1 MGVRKLIEGAGDIAL
16 RKYCYKQRNKPTMLP
31 PIPNSSKFIDKFP
44 DKELNKE
51 NLSDQRKQESYEA
64 EVKVYRAFESLK
76 IDLVVLHG
84 LDYTNQQYSEY
95 CPEFEFDRTNPG
107 RIAGECDLVVIGPGV
122 VLIIE
127 VSDVRCDETRTT
139 NKRVRKAFNQKKS
152 QCERTERLVRAM
164 LRGYDERETDDPI
177 IKWFFACPSLS
188 RETIKY
194 DEDEMSKIIF
204 FEDVETGPEGH
215 LSERFAMWWETN
227 INEPVEYSIEKME
240 HISKLLIGLWIIDP
254 KNTCSTKQKCSIGG
268 NILETDKLL
277 RDAKITYSFGRK
289 STAYQNP
296 NIVEADE
303 VFQKM
308 GICYL
313 SKKQNEVLASEERFL
328 WINGPAGSGKTVLI
342 LGKAIGAVQN
352 GSTKVVLFVNVNEEN
367 SKEIYQNILRNA
379 GVRFKVLEMSMKF
392 ESDKAVEVNNLART
406 QAKTVRSYFEQSV
419 QIVVFRVSHRA
430 SSLFFHIW
438 RDIGGLQLIK
448 DIVRETVSGHENN
461 VRIFIDDGQCLLKDE
476 SFDRLKEVGELR
488 KITENIVNCKIWIC
502 SDIAQSMYHMDPTDS
517 LNLTKHKQAM
527 EELYHKD
534 QHPIINLEENF
545 RNTFDISIT
554 LSALRRKILWSPDQT
569 MGHFIHGPKPTIQL
583 FPTSSVHG
591 KLTEILMLEVNKL
604 VHDGIMK
611 ASDIGFIINDV
622 DSCMEMIRKSEIMEM
637 TEAPAIVTVFDTFS
651 VEWLAVICLMD
662 VTYIDY
668 EANLAPE
675 LYLAISRGRVY
686 SSVFMFSDGVD
697 TSSEYLVDVLDTHA
711 DVQVWL
717 FPGEGNYSDGEGN
730 YSDGEGNYSDGEGN
744 YSDGEGNYPDGE
756 GNYPDGEGNH
766 SDGEENHSDGEGNF
780 TEGLFSNLDHMGK
793 VSVAV
798 DKLNVDEVDSA
809 GPSGKEDTGVSGES
823 TRGVLGEGETHVFL
837 SHDWGTDELGRN
849 NHDRVS
855 AVNDALKQLGYRTWF
870 DSDRMTGDI
879 VDTLCEGIDN
889 TRLVLVFVTQK
900 YVKEVKSGQDN
911 NTKKLQFNYAVRGK
925 GVKNIIPVIMEDR
938 MKNPGESNYS

>member
-1 MGVRKLIEGAGDIAL
+1 MGVRQLMEGAGDIAL
-16 RKYCYKQRNKPTMLP
+16 HKYCYKQPTKPTMLP
-31 PIPNSSKFIDKFP
+31 PIPNSSKFIDMFP
-44 DKELNKE
+44 DEKLSKE

-64 EVKVYRAFESLK
+64 EVKVYRAFESLN
-76 IDLVVLHG
+76 IDLIVLHG
-84 LDYTNQQYSEY
+84 LDYTNQQYSEF

-127 VSDVRCDETRTT
+127 VSDVRCDESRTS

-164 LRGYDERETDDPI
+164 LRGYDERETDDPV

-194 DEDEMSKIIF
+194 DDDDMSRIIF
-204 FEDVETGPEGH
+204 LEDVEAGGNEGN
-215 LSERFAMWWETN
+215 LSEHFGMWWEKN
-227 INEPVEYSIEKME
+227 VEEPVEYSVEKME
-240 HISKLLIGLWIIDP
+240 YSSKLLIGLWIIDP
-254 KNTCSTKQKCSIGG
+254 KNACRTEPKCSIGG
-268 NILETDKLL
+268 NILITDKLL

-313 SKKQNEVLASEERFL
+313 SKKQNCVLTSKERFL

-342 LGKAIGAVQN
+342 LGKAISAVQDGN
-352 GSTKVVLFVNVNEEN
+352 TKVVIFVNVNEDN

-379 GVRFKVLEMSMKF
+379 GVRFKVLDMSMKI
-392 ESDKAVEVNNLART
+392 ESHDKAVDVDHLAGT
-406 QAKTVRSYFEQSV
+406 QAKIVRSYFDQSV
-419 QIVVFRVSHRA
+419 QIVVFRVSNRP
-430 SSLFFHIW
+430 SSLSFHIW
-438 RDIGGLQLIK
+438 RDVGGLQLIK
-448 DIVRETVSGHENN
+448 DIVRETVTKHENT
-461 VRIFIDDGQCLLKDE
+461 VRIFIDDEQCLLRDE

-488 KITENIVNCKIWIC
+488 KITENNVNCKIWIC
-502 SDIAQSMYHMDPTDS
+502 SDIAQSMYHMAPTDS
-517 LNLTKHKQAM
+517 FNLTKHKQAM

-534 QHPIINLEENF
+534 EHPIITLEENF

-591 KLTEILMLEVNKL
+591 KLTELLRLEVDKL
-604 VHDGIMK
+604 VHDDIMK
-611 ASDIGFIINDV
+611 TSDIGFIINDA
-622 DSCMEMIRKSEIMEM
+622 DSCMEMIRKSGIMKM
-637 TEAPAIVTVFDTFS
+637 TEAPQIINLFDTFS
-651 VEWLAVICLMD
+651 VEWPVVICLMD
-662 VTYIDY
+662 VSHMEY

-686 SSVFMFSDGVD
+686 SSVFMFSDELD
-697 TSSEYLVDVLDTHA
+697 TSSEYLIDTLDNHA
-711 DVQVWL
+711 DVKVWL
-717 FPGEGNYSDGEGN
+717 FPGE
-730 YSDGEGNYSDGEGN
+730 
-744 YSDGEGNYPDGE
+744 EGNYPDGE
-756 GNYPDGEGNH
+756 GNL
-766 SDGEENHSDGEGNF
+766 
-780 TEGLFSNLDHMGK
+780 TEGESGSLSSSRDRVEK
-793 VSVAV
+793 VAV
-798 DKLNVDEVDSA
+798 DKLNVDEADPPEASRMKDTDT
-809 GPSGKEDTGVSGES
+809 SGKS
-823 TRGVLGEGETHVFL
+823 TMGVLGESETHVFL
-837 SHDWGTDELGRN
+837 SHDWGVDELGRN

-855 AVNDALKQLGYRTWF
+855 AVNDALKQLGYKTWF

-879 VDTLCEGIDN
+879 VDTLCEGIDK
-889 TRLVLVFVTQK
+889 TWLVLVFITQK

-925 GVKNIIPVIMEDR
+925 GVKNIIPVIMEER
-938 MKNPGESNYS
+938 MKNPG